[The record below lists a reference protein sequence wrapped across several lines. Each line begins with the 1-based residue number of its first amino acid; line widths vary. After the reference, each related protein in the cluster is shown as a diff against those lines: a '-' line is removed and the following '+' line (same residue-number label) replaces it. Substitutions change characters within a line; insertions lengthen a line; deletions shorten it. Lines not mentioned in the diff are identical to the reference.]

1 MLLRPA
7 RFPRAGPRLFLAKT
21 QEESTMTTTRR
32 TRQLAASAVAAAL
45 GVTALA
51 GCGSSD
57 DQASGSGGTKGSGSK
72 TVTLVSHDSFNASKD
87 VLKEFTEETGYTV
100 KVLKSGDAG
109 VALNQEILTKG
120 SPRGDVFFGVDNTL
134 LSRALDSGLFAPY
147 QAKGL
152 DRVAADTRLDADK
165 HRVTPVDTGDICVNY
180 DKKFFADKKL
190 APPQSFDDLAKPAYK
205 NLLVTEN
212 AGTSSPGLGFLLG
225 TVAAYGEKGY
235 QDYWKKL
242 KSNGVKVVDGWEQA
256 YNEEFSGSAGGKKA
270 KADRPLVVSY
280 ASSPPVEVL
289 YAKPQPK
296 TAPTGVAT
304 GTCFRQ
310 IEFAGLL
317 TGAKN
322 EAGGKA
328 LLDFLISKRFQE
340 DMPLNMFVNPVAKDA
355 KLPELFTEFGATVDR
370 PATVAPD
377 LIAKNREQWVQ
388 SWSSLVVK

>member
-1 MLLRPA
+1 M
-7 RFPRAGPRLFLAKT
+7 
-21 QEESTMTTTRR
+21 STTRR
-32 TRQLAASAVAAAL
+32 TKQLAATAVVAAL

-51 GCGSSD
+51 GCGSSGKSD
-57 DQASGSGGTKGSGSK
+57 SGSGSTKSSGSK

-134 LSRALDSGLFAPY
+134 LSRALDSGLFMPY
-147 QAKGL
+147 EAKGL
-152 DRVAADTRLDADK
+152 DQVAAGTQLDAE
-165 HRVTPVDTGDICVNY
+165 HRVTPVDTGDICINY
-180 DKKFFADKKL
+180 DKKYFADKKL
-190 APPQSFDDLAKPAYK
+190 APPRSFDDLAKPEYK

-225 TVAAYGEKGY
+225 TIATYGEKGY

-289 YAKPQPK
+289 YAKPQPAE
-296 TAPTGVAT
+296 APTGVAT

-317 TGAKN
+317 DGAKN

-328 LLDFLISKRFQE
+328 LLDFLISKKFQE
-340 DMPLNMFVNPVAKDA
+340 DMPLNMFVNPVTKSAE
-355 KLPELFTEFGATVDR
+355 LPEFFTKFGAMVDR
-370 PATVAPD
+370 PTTVAPD
-377 LIAKNREQWVQ
+377 EISKNREQWVQ